1 MRHRVATAGLVL
13 LTLFLMEA
21 AAYDFMERPRA
32 VLPGPAPLGRGVTFA
47 RGGYA
52 HIAYRANQFAS
63 TQLDQFQVEGY
74 GSHAIIDVRSFRT
87 SMFYGTYMLNGPVG
101 EDDTPG
107 AEAAQ
112 WMMNAIQY
120 EYGFVLSWDLPGAGA
135 RISTLA
141 EYSRRSY
148 HPLRSGFSEPAAD
161 LIRIGMGFQSVA
173 FDSLPRMTLDAMV
186 RLGWSELYEFW
197 GASSIPAPRARYTL
211 HAAIELRYSLRPSL
225 SAFAVVMPDVILLRS
240 GEMALDGA
248 AQVGVRLG
256 VGPGWI
262 ELYLDGFTTADTE
275 QIAPET
281 SPAQLVGY
289 GLRSGIE
296 L

>member
-1 MRHRVATAGLVL
+1 MKHRVWIAGLGL
-13 LTLFLMEA
+13 MTLFLMEA

-32 VLPGPAPLGRGVTFA
+32 VLPGPAPLGRGVTIA

-52 HIAYRANQFAS
+52 HVAYRANQFAS

-101 EDDTPG
+101 EDDSPG

-120 EYGFVLSWDLPGAGA
+120 EYGFVVSWDVPGAGA
-135 RISTLA
+135 RISALA

-161 LIRIGMGFQSVA
+161 LIRIGMAFQSVM
-173 FDSLPRMTLDAMV
+173 FDSLPGMTLDAMV
-186 RLGWSELYEFW
+186 RLGWTELYEFW
-197 GASSIPAPRARYTL
+197 GASSIPDPRARYTL
-211 HAAIELRYSLRPSL
+211 HGALELRYSLFPSL
-225 SAFAVVMPDVILLRS
+225 SAFAVVTPDLILLRS
-240 GEMALDGA
+240 GEPALDGA

-256 VGPGWI
+256 AGPSWI
-262 ELYLDGFTTADTE
+262 EAYLDGFTTADTE
-275 QIAPET
+275 QIAPEV
-281 SPAQLVGY
+281 SPAQLLGY
-289 GLRSGIE
+289 GVRFG
-296 L
+296 